1 MLVGIGCIVLG
12 VFIVYAN
19 PIRQGAE
26 LANMFALARLIG
38 AAQVAAGIGA
48 VSLLVIGVR

>member
-1 MLVGIGCIVLG
+1 MLTGIGCMVLG

-19 PIRQGAE
+19 AIRQGAE

-48 VSLLVIGVR
+48 VALLVMGAR